1 MRTYRLSRMRAVTPL
16 AISFERPAKF
26 DLAKHWQRSVS
37 ELQAQRGRYQTTLLL
52 SPEASSS
59 LKRWCVAEPSAIEV
73 PPNTPKKW
81 VAMEVEFES
90 EEQALFVVLGMGV
103 RARVHEPRALL
114 DRVAG
119 EAMVVVEVAQLAR
132 DARDRNEDMLPR
144 R

>member
-1 MRTYRLSRMRAVTPL
+1 MRVFPCARSPLPPL
-16 AISFERPAKF
+16 APQS
-26 DLAKHWQRSVS
+26 QSV
-37 ELQAQRGRYQTTLLL
+37 ETMGLRDCGA
-52 SPEASSS
+52 A
-59 LKRWCVAEPSAIEV
+59 WCVARPAAMPI
-73 PPNTPKKW
+73 PKDAPEGW
-81 VAMEVEFES
+81 TAMQVGFES

-103 RARVHEPRALL
+103 RARVQEPRALL